1 MGEFAKDAPPARSAS
16 PNVLRNPSSCVS
28 ICDFSGL
35 VFRLCIFIHSRRESK
50 AQCVSRSNSIARGG
64 AKWNVPRASR
74 VSDHRHYRTEHL
86 IGSIRSKC
94 LDHLIV
100 FGEAHPR
107 LILKA
112 HFVLQRGPDASVIEL
127 KIVQIFGG
135 RRGSA
140 TSQRYQS

>member
-1 MGEFAKDAPPARSAS
+1 MERPACEPRVRSPAL
-16 PNVLRNPSSCVS
+16 P
-28 ICDFSGL
+28 
-35 VFRLCIFIHSRRESK
+35 K
-50 AQCVSRSNSIARGG
+50 
-64 AKWNVPRASR
+64 
-74 VSDHRHYRTEHL
+74 EHL

-107 LILKA
+107 LILTA

>member
-1 MGEFAKDAPPARSAS
+1 
-16 PNVLRNPSSCVS
+16 
-28 ICDFSGL
+28 
-35 VFRLCIFIHSRRESK
+35 
-50 AQCVSRSNSIARGG
+50 
-64 AKWNVPRASR
+64 
-74 VSDHRHYRTEHL
+74 
-86 IGSIRSKC
+86 
-94 LDHLIV
+94 V